1 MLNQSYKRLTQT
13 LAIMSFMFIFTAV
26 HSIQAQPSTLK
37 ILITDK
43 KTGKA
48 LAHKAVQIYSDNG
61 VRCIQAP
68 CPTNGKN
75 WTGKTDKHGYIFVP
89 NEIRQNSMTL
99 SINGFN
105 GEELN
110 RSARKLN
117 KDSWVIVL
125 KAE

>member
-1 MLNQSYKRLTQT
+1 MLNERYKRWIQFFVM
-13 LAIMSFMFIFTAV
+13 MSFIFVFTAV

-43 KTGKA
+43 KTGKS

-75 WTGKTDKHGYIFVP
+75 WTGKTDRRGYIIVP
-89 NEIRQNSMTL
+89 NEIRQKSMTL
-99 SINGFN
+99 TISGFN

-110 RSARKLN
+110 RSARKLS
-117 KDSWVIVL
+117 KDSWVIAL
-125 KAE
+125 KTE